1 MDAEDLGFQPID
13 MEDYRTPGGFLDR
26 PVQIRARQFNG
37 ALDTAYAREIV
48 IEERAFDNYVSDG
61 PFSSRRPPR
70 LFSKHNIP
78 IEFIN
83 AYHEL
88 KRQSYQPFSASAPDA
103 APSVTAPVEYIPRT
117 RHGGLYRQYLEYA
130 DHPKKRTRASSP
142 DLSSVPS
149 YHTSLAPSY
158 PQEAPRYVD
167 YLDDPI
173 DITEEQSRTDSVATY
188 RQTPAVTQKPDESS
202 ITNISDSSLTTNTTI
217 NQQVAVNTALNS
229 IIAIEQS
236 AANSAINSTTLE
248 NIQKEE
254 ERKIEEILQQVGPVP
269 KKRHFNISWDPNTL
283 TIGEATAHEE
293 IATDHI
299 SVFSEITKAST
310 EGNQIGRDSANVY
323 PTPNNVDGGY
333 NPNRAVD
340 FLGPNG
346 NALSYD
352 EVKRIVEQNRMR
364 KDTVEE
370 EKLSEMSDDGVPVI
384 QKEPTL
390 TGNKRKKNRVAT
402 WSTDKLVREV
412 ARSGYDLDF
421 IKNMRGM
428 APGYNRRNDK
438 KRLADLREEDVTVEP
453 DEKKQI
459 KKIVNAWTDIPIT
472 KHLSRAPFDELDE
485 VTENNARYLEPY
497 IFEKLRGQRKGATRA
512 ENKKRL
518 EYMERLKAG
527 IEKGREKRHLN
538 LLENIYNKYINLEE
552 INADLKNVD
561 EPQIEHIK
569 PFQDVLQDWELE
581 EAKLRY
587 EELQKKLELAR
598 QASGTAQAVATT
610 SSQAPAPVIHQVAV
624 RKKQREP
631 VTAQVAAPAATTS
644 SQAPEPVINLV
655 PVRPK
660 KRKDPEPEEINFNSI
675 IPDRGTKQKE
685 KKRKKDAK

>member
-1 MDAEDLGFQPID
+1 MDAEDLGFQSID
-13 MEDYRTPGGFLDR
+13 IEDYRTPGGFLDR
-26 PVQIRARQFNG
+26 PVQIRARKFNG
-37 ALDTAYAREIV
+37 ALDTAYSREIV

-61 PFSSRRPPR
+61 PFSSQRPPR

-88 KRQSYQPFSASAPDA
+88 KRQSYQPFSASAPDD
-103 APSVTAPVEYIPRT
+103 APPVAAPVEYIPRT

-188 RQTPAVTQKPDESS
+188 RQTPSVTQKPDESS

-229 IIAIEQS
+229 IIALEQS

-384 QKEPTL
+384 QTEPTL
-390 TGNKRKKNRVAT
+390 TGNKRKKNRIAT

-412 ARSGYDLDF
+412 ARSGHGLDF

-428 APGYNRRNDK
+428 TPEYNRRNNK
-438 KRLADLREEDVTVEP
+438 KKLADLREEDVTVDP

-459 KKIVNAWTDIPIT
+459 KKIVNTWTDIPIT

-485 VTENNARYLEPY
+485 VDENNARYLEPY
-497 IFEKLRGQRKGATRA
+497 VFESLRRDKKGVSK
-512 ENKKRL
+512 EEKKKRM
-518 EYMERLKAG
+518 EYIDRLKAG
-527 IEKGREKRHLN
+527 IDRSRPKRSLN

-552 INADLKNVD
+552 INEDLRKVK
-561 EPQIEHIK
+561 EPQIEEVK
-569 PFQDVLQDWELE
+569 PFQDIWQDWELE
-581 EAKLRY
+581 EAKRKY
-587 EELQKKLELAR
+587 EELQKKLQLA
-598 QASGTAQAVATT
+598 AAATAQAVATT

-624 RKKQREP
+624 RKKERAP
-631 VTAQVAAPAATTS
+631 AQVVAPIATTS

-655 PVRPK
+655 AVRPK
-660 KRKDPEPEEINFNSI
+660 KRKEPEFVSI
-675 IPDRGTKQKE
+675 IPDEVTK
-685 KKRKKDAK
+685 KKRKKDKDPK